1 MFKVAV
7 LDDYQSVALETADWN
22 RLWPDAQVHVFQ
34 DHLADEGDV
43 ALRLCDYEVVVGM
56 RERTPFQR
64 SLLERLPN
72 LRLLITTGMGNA
84 SFDMS
89 AAADLGITVC
99 GTGGLPYPTAELTWA
114 LILALFRKIP
124 NEDKATRQGSWQVS
138 LGEGLQGKTLGIMGL
153 GRLGSQVATVGNAF
167 GMEVL
172 AWSQN
177 LTQERASEF
186 NAKLVSKQELL
197 SQSDVMSIHLV
208 LSDRSRG
215 LVDVE
220 DLALMKPSA
229 YLVNTSRGPIV
240 DENALVEALQNN
252 TIAGAGLDVFDVEP
266 LPLDHP
272 LRNLP
277 NTVLTPHL
285 GYVTAETYKIF
296 YGDAV
301 EDIASFMDGAAVR
314 AINNP
319 SNPR

>member
-1 MFKVAV
+1 
-7 LDDYQSVALETADWN
+7 
-22 RLWPDAQVHVFQ
+22 
-34 DHLADEGDV
+34 
-43 ALRLCDYEVVVGM
+43 
-56 RERTPFQR
+56 
-64 SLLERLPN
+64 
-72 LRLLITTGMGNA
+72 
-84 SFDMS
+84 
-89 AAADLGITVC
+89 
-99 GTGGLPYPTAELTWA
+99 

-124 NEDKATRQGSWQVS
+124 NEDRATRQGSWQVS

-208 LSDRSRG
+208 LSDRSRD
-215 LVDVE
+215 LVGVE

>member
-1 MFKVAV
+1 
-7 LDDYQSVALETADWN
+7 
-22 RLWPDAQVHVFQ
+22 
-34 DHLADEGDV
+34 
-43 ALRLCDYEVVVGM
+43 
-56 RERTPFQR
+56 
-64 SLLERLPN
+64 
-72 LRLLITTGMGNA
+72 
-84 SFDMS
+84 
-89 AAADLGITVC
+89 
-99 GTGGLPYPTAELTWA
+99 GLPYPTAELTWA

-124 NEDKATRQGSWQVS
+124 NEDRATRQGSWQVS
-138 LGEGLQGKTLGIMGL
+138 LGEGLQGKTLGMMGL

-197 SQSDVMSIHLV
+197 SRSDVISIHLV
-208 LSDRSRG
+208 LSDRSRD
-215 LVDVE
+215 LVGVE

-314 AINNP
+314 VINNP
-319 SNPR
+319 PNPR

>member
-1 MFKVAV
+1 MVKVAV
-7 LDDYQSVALETADWN
+7 LDDYQSVALEIADWN
-22 RLWPDAQVHVFQ
+22 RLGPDAQVDVFQ
-34 DHLADEGDV
+34 DHLADESDL
-43 ALRLCDYEVVVGM
+43 AQRLSDYEVVVAM

-64 SLLERLPN
+64 GLLERLPN

-84 SFDMS
+84 SFDMQ

-99 GTGGLPYPTAELTWA
+99 GTGGLPYPTAELTWG

-124 NEDKATRQGSWQVS
+124 NEDKATREGSWQVS
-138 LGEGLQGKTLGIMGL
+138 LGEGLQGKTLGMMGL

-167 GMEVL
+167 GMEII

-186 NAKLVSKQELL
+186 NAKLVTKQELL

-208 LSDRSRG
+208 LSDRTRG
-215 LVDVE
+215 LVGAE

-240 DENALVEALQNN
+240 DEDALVDALRSNI
-252 TIAGAGLDVFDVEP
+252 IAGAGLDVFDVEP

-272 LRNLP
+272 LRSLR

-285 GYVTAETYKIF
+285 GYVTVETYRIF

-301 EDIASFMDGAAVR
+301 ENIASFLDGAPVR
-314 AINNP
+314 VINDP
-319 SNPR
+319 TNPR

>member
-1 MFKVAV
+1 
-7 LDDYQSVALETADWN
+7 
-22 RLWPDAQVHVFQ
+22 
-34 DHLADEGDV
+34 
-43 ALRLCDYEVVVGM
+43 
-56 RERTPFQR
+56 
-64 SLLERLPN
+64 
-72 LRLLITTGMGNA
+72 
-84 SFDMS
+84 
-89 AAADLGITVC
+89 
-99 GTGGLPYPTAELTWA
+99 
-114 LILALFRKIP
+114 
-124 NEDKATRQGSWQVS
+124 
-138 LGEGLQGKTLGIMGL
+138 MGL

-301 EDIASFMDGAAVR
+301 ENIASFMDGAAVR